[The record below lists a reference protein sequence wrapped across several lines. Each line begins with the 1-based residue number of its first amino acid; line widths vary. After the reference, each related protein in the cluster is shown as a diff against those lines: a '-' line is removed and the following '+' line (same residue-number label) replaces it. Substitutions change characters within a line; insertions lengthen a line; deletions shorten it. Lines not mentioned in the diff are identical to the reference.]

1 MHELAQDAIVVLFL
15 VWIVYGVMTS
25 RKNQVEHRQGR
36 PFSYWLHVVAMV
48 FAYVSNLYS
57 LDGWLGTQIFPPVF
71 PLELVGCLLVIMG
84 VCLAIVSRIHLG
96 RQWSA
101 QVQLRQDHKVI
112 KTGPYRLLRH
122 PIYTGIFLTVIGLFL
137 MNGRWLGLLGVLV
150 LVVAYY
156 FKIAAEER
164 LLLTHFGEEYR
175 DYMKKTYRL
184 IPWVY

>member
-1 MHELAQDAIVVLFL
+1 
-15 VWIVYGVMTS
+15 
-25 RKNQVEHRQGR
+25 
-36 PFSYWLHVVAMV
+36 
-48 FAYVSNLYS
+48 
-57 LDGWLGTQIFPPVF
+57 
-71 PLELVGCLLVIMG
+71 